1 MFTLMSQSSAP
12 SFPFATGRHGRRG
25 FPALDSVKRVK
36 LGALPMAALA
46 LILTGCADRAPDP
59 RGVDHDETLLTVAAT
74 GRAENRPDE
83 ARFTAGVQTIRD
95 SASAAN
101 QANAEAMDRL
111 VAALKAQGVEDKDI
125 RTQTISVNR
134 IGYGKQEGRFEANNS
149 VEVRVRDID
158 KASAVVGAATGAGA
172 NLLSGPDLRLSDPEA
187 ASMSAYTNAYKAARA
202 RAEAYAGAAGLSV
215 ARVLAIRDGALQDG
229 PNPYAPPPVV
239 RPASTVAEQAS
250 VPFQP
255 GTSTSTVTVS
265 VDFALKGG
273 E

>member
-1 MFTLMSQSSAP
+1 MPIGAR
-12 SFPFATGRHGRRG
+12 FPL
-25 FPALDSVKRVK
+25 LDSVKRVK
-36 LGALPMAALA
+36 LTGLGTLAGALLA
-46 LILTGCADRAPDP
+46 LLLAGCADPEPDP

-95 SASAAN
+95 SARAAN
-101 QANAEAMDRL
+101 EANAEAMEKL
-111 VAALKAQGVEDKDI
+111 VAAIEAQGVAEKDI
-125 RTQTISVNR
+125 RTQTIGVNR
-134 IGYGKQEGRFEANNS
+134 IGYGKQEGKFEANNS

-202 RAEAYAGAAGLSV
+202 RAEAYAGAAGLEI

-229 PNPYAPPPVV
+229 SMPYAPPPVSP
-239 RPASTVAEQAS
+239 RPVMAEQAAPP
-250 VPFQP
+250 VRP
-255 GTSTSTVTVS
+255 GTTTSTVTVS
-265 VDFALKGG
+265 VDFALAKGK
-273 E
+273 

>member
-1 MFTLMSQSSAP
+1 M
-12 SFPFATGRHGRRG
+12 
-25 FPALDSVKRVK
+25 KCVK
-36 LGALPMAALA
+36 LGGLPAAFFFALLLA
-46 LILTGCADRAPDP
+46 GCADRAPDP

-95 SASAAN
+95 SARAAN
-101 QANAEAMDRL
+101 EANAQAMEKL
-111 VAALKAQGVEDKDI
+111 VAALEAEGVAEKDI

-149 VEVRVRDID
+149 VEVRVRAID
-158 KASAVVGAATGAGA
+158 KASDVVGAATGAGA

-187 ASMSAYTNAYKAARA
+187 ASMSAYTNAYQAARA
-202 RAEAYAGAAGLSV
+202 RAQAYAGAAGLEI

-229 PNPYAPPPVV
+229 PIPYAPPPVARPVSPQMEQSAAPPV
-239 RPASTVAEQAS
+239 RP
-250 VPFQP
+250 
-255 GTSTSTVTVS
+255 GTTTSTVTVS
-265 VDFALKGG
+265 VDFALAKG